1 MHGLLGGSHP
11 SKSVR
16 PQAHMT
22 SLSDGVDPGGRAG
35 PIRPAEIASFR
46 EHGVP
51 TRPSRVA
58 AGSPDIVM
66 LDGDGRIL
74 VVNEAW
80 RNTFAAQDVVLRDA
94 GIGALYVDAICGLL
108 PDFDRPALEFS
119 LRRLLSGQA
128 EDVRR
133 TYAQWTVRGLAWR
146 QMRITPFPD
155 GADGRFVAIHD
166 DLTEMVRIEEALRA
180 TSEELLTA
188 RDEERRRIA
197 IELHDSTSQNLLAA
211 GFGLAR
217 LRRAVCLGDLTAI
230 IDTVEMSLNEA
241 LKETRTLSYLI
252 EPRDL
257 GPDGLSA
264 SVRKFVEGFAKRT
277 GLEVAL
283 EADRVVDCVPPP
295 LRHAALRIIQEA
307 LLNAHRH
314 AQARCVSVELGL
326 VNGELRVS
334 VADDGCGMPTDQG
347 DLVLG
352 VGIPGMQA
360 RARQFSGHL
369 TISSQASGTRIVA
382 TLPLA

>member
-1 MHGLLGGSHP
+1 MS
-11 SKSVR
+11 R
-16 PQAHMT
+16 
-22 SLSDGVDPGGRAG
+22 LSDDMKPHDRAG
-35 PIRPAEIASFR
+35 AIRPAETASFHER
-46 EHGVP
+46 SLP
-51 TRPSRVA
+51 TRPSHVA
-58 AGSPDIVM
+58 AGSPDIVL
-66 LDGDGRIL
+66 LDGGGRIV

-80 RNTFAAQDVVLRDA
+80 RNTFAAQDVALRDA

-108 PDFDRPALEFS
+108 PDLDRPALEFS
-119 LRRLLSGQA
+119 LRRLQSGDA

-133 TYAQWTVRGLAWR
+133 TYAQWTVRGLCWR
-146 QMRITPFPD
+146 QMRITPLSV

-166 DLTEMVRIEEALRA
+166 DLTEVVRMQEALQA

-188 RDEERRRIA
+188 RDEERQRIA
-197 IELHDSTSQNLLAA
+197 IELHDSTSQNLVAA

-217 LRRAVCLGDLTAI
+217 LRRAVSLGDLTAI
-230 IDTVEMSLNEA
+230 IDTVETSLNEA

-264 SVRKFVEGFAKRT
+264 SVRQFVEGFARRT

-314 AQARCVSVELGL
+314 AQARCVSVELGV
-326 VNGELRVS
+326 VNGRLTVS
-334 VADDGCGMPTDQG
+334 VADDGLGMRSGQG
-347 DLVLG
+347 DPVLG

-360 RARQFSGHL
+360 RVRQFSGHL
-369 TISSQASGTRIVA
+369 TISSDESGTSIMA